1 MQDDVVW
8 LYNAPTD
15 KCRVIYNGVWPK
27 KFDVSCVPGMVKTSI
42 SVHPMAPMIL
52 FAGRVVYQKGV
63 DILIEAIPHVLNHVP
78 TAIFVFASDG
88 EMRWDLERATK
99 TRNLQRTTLV
109 GQGLRRTVA
118 QPL

>member
-1 MQDDVVW
+1 M
-8 LYNAPTD
+8 
-15 KCRVIYNGVWPK
+15 IYNGVWPK